1 MTLKQLMEYNLY
13 VDIEKTLGRKNYS
26 STTKLCVHV
35 LFSGTW
41 HQPHLKRDA
50 HQEYLDQHIE
60 GALRFDIAEVRDK
73 SSPLPF
79 MLPPAEQ
86 FEEQVGKV
94 LLRAQC
100 V

>member
-1 MTLKQLMEYNLY
+1 
-13 VDIEKTLGRKNYS
+13 
-26 STTKLCVHV
+26 VHV